1 VSAWLVTGGAG
12 YIGAHVVRALGAS
25 GRSAVVLDDL
35 STGFASFV
43 PEGVPLVRASVLD
56 AEAVRA
62 AVRGHAVT
70 GVVHLAGWKYAGV
83 SVREPLRFYRENV
96 SGMERLLSVVVE
108 EGVPSFV
115 FSSSASVYGTPR
127 DAEVTEQTPTA
138 PESPYGETKL
148 AGEWLLRDVARAHG
162 LRQVSLR
169 YFNVVGSGG
178 DGLYDASPHNL
189 FPLVLRALAA
199 GEAPL
204 VHGGD
209 YPTPDGSCVRDY
221 VHVVDIAEAH
231 VAAVEALEAG
241 RPIADVYNLGVGEG
255 SSVLAILDAFRR
267 ALGRD
272 FPHVVGPRRPGD
284 PARIVA
290 SAEAA
295 SRDLGWR
302 ARLDLDAMVASALEA
317 PPP

>member
-12 YIGAHVVRALGAS
+12 YIGAHVVRALSAS
-25 GRSAVVLDDL
+25 GREAVVLDDL

-43 PEGVPLVRASVLD
+43 PEGVPLVHASVLD

-62 AVRGHAVT
+62 TVRDHAVA

-108 EGVPSFV
+108 EDVPSFV

-148 AGEWLLRDVARAHG
+148 AGEWLLRAVARAHG

-169 YFNVVGSGG
+169 
-178 DGLYDASPHNL
+178 
-189 FPLVLRALAA
+189 
-199 GEAPL
+199 
-204 VHGGD
+204 
-209 YPTPDGSCVRDY
+209 
-221 VHVVDIAEAH
+221 
-231 VAAVEALEAG
+231 
-241 RPIADVYNLGVGEG
+241 
-255 SSVLAILDAFRR
+255 
-267 ALGRD
+267 
-272 FPHVVGPRRPGD
+272 
-284 PARIVA
+284 
-290 SAEAA
+290 
-295 SRDLGWR
+295 
-302 ARLDLDAMVASALEA
+302 
-317 PPP
+317 